1 MFYPFKKKQAAP
13 KVEKPAAHEQVDRKL
28 DDTCSRLDKAVE
40 EMKRRLEARS
50 IMRYAGLA
58 K

>member
-1 MFYPFKKKQAAP
+1 MFNPFKKKQAAP
-13 KVEKPAAHEQVDRKL
+13 KVEKPEAHERVDRAL

-40 EMKRRLEARS
+40 EMKRRLEARA
-50 IMRYAGLA
+50 IVRAAGLC